1 MKFATFVILAL
12 IVLIGI
18 ALWFE
23 YHNQFVLIGP

>member
-23 YHNQFVLIGP
+23 YHKPFMWD